1 MDFLAARTG
10 IASMESLKSAL
21 AERLM
26 DIDLNQKKRDFA
38 HLVFNERNAD
48 RILQF
53 PGIVEELQP

>member
-1 MDFLAARTG
+1 
-10 IASMESLKSAL
+10 MESLKSAL
-21 AERLM
+21 AERLK

-53 PGIVEELQP
+53 PSIVEELQP

>member
-1 MDFLAARTG
+1 MDFLSARTG
-10 IASMESLKSAL
+10 IASLEALKPTL
-21 AERLM
+21 AERLK

-53 PGIVEELQP
+53 PSIVEEL

>member
-1 MDFLAARTG
+1 MDFLSVRTG
-10 IASMESLKSAL
+10 IASMDALKSAL
-21 AERLM
+21 MERLK

-53 PGIVEELQP
+53 PLIIDEL